1 MKKFLFSIICTLF
14 PIFASAQEVEPYA
27 ILIDDGTA
35 LEFRYDD
42 MKSAYRDAM
51 DIGPFTE
58 AIQRGWESS
67 AEGIK
72 SVVFNESFANCTTIT
87 STAYWFAGLSNLE
100 TFIGLEY
107 LNTSNVTN
115 MYMMFYNCTSL
126 ASLDLS
132 YFNTQNVTD
141 MSVMFGSCNALT
153 TIIVG
158 SDWTTDHVEESGA
171 MFESCFNLVGGN
183 GTTFS
188 QMNTDASYAH
198 IDTED
203 HPGYLTGSSSGDEPY
218 WQELS
223 AAIEHGSEVL
233 VQARESGNVDQWLLE
248 ELEMTL
254 ENANEMYN
262 KHEADEEEVRNM
274 TDELNARIYK
284 VEEAMKG
291 GGEASEET
299 WERLQSMIDYG
310 SDILSQ
316 ARESSKVDQWLIE
329 ELEMTLDNAHEMYKE
344 HTATEEE
351 VLNMIDELEWRIR
364 EVEEAM
370 KGGGEEEP
378 YAVLSEENTVLTFYY
393 DNEKEARGGMD
404 VGPFEMVDG
413 SPNTGWASVGQHI
426 TTVVFDSSFANC
438 TTISSTAY
446 WFCSL
451 PNLKEITDLEYLNTS
466 NVTDMRSMFYG
477 CMNLASLDVSNF
489 DTSNVTNMSDMFTGC
504 SSLINIDLNS
514 FNTSNVTDM
523 GSMFD
528 SCSGFISL
536 NLSNFDTS
544 NVTDMSGMFGSC
556 SSLTELDLS
565 NFNTSNVEYMSALF
579 YECSSLTTI
588 YAGENWTTSRVLD
601 GEAGEIMFVGCT
613 SLVGGAGTTYDENHV
628 DYTYAHIDTEGNP
641 GYFTA
646 SSSVVELYWEEL
658 KEAIDYGSEILVQ
671 ARESGKVDQWLLEE
685 LEMTLERANE
695 MYKIHEAD
703 EEEVRN
709 MTEELNE
716 RIREVEEAMKG
727 GGEEEPYAVLSEE
740 NSVLTFYYDD
750 QKDTRGGMDVGPFE
764 DGGRTSGSGWSEF
777 NEQITT
783 VVFDES
789 FANCTTLTST
799 AYWFYGC
806 ENLTTIT
813 DFNNLKTDNVT
824 DINAMFSDCH
834 SLTSIDFSSLNLS
847 NVTNMSQVFEDCRTL
862 ESINFRGV
870 NTENVTNMSDLFLNC
885 HNLRTI
891 DLSSFNTRNVT
902 NMSHMFCRCDS
913 LTTIYVGEGWNTENV
928 TESDQMFERSANL
941 VGGLGTTYDEN
952 HIGIEYA
959 HIDGGVD
966 NPGYLTGINERE
978 AYFDGLTAW
987 VYGDATLND
996 AFAAVGREA
1005 AVQTVA
1011 AIVWEANGELTSE
1024 QLEGI
1029 TNPNLLVY
1037 VNEASKAPADVQ
1049 NVIID
1054 GVAEEII
1061 LTDATGNSNFYCPQ
1075 PFTAKS
1081 ISYSRDFSQT
1091 TELEVSRGW
1100 ETIALPFD
1108 VQSISHESHGNL
1120 IPFGGEDD
1128 GYHFWLRQLSEQGLE
1143 RATQIEANK
1152 PYLISMPNNTI
1163 YPSVYNQN
1171 GIVTFSSTDVTV
1183 PETNPQSDAYADV
1196 TLHAAFQQVEQGS
1209 DVYALNVGE
1218 ARGEYPE
1225 GSVFE
1230 QNYRDIRP
1238 FQAYTTH
1245 RAGTRFIPLGSLGGK
1260 DGATGINELRVE
1272 NGEKKENA
1280 WYSLDGR
1287 RLYVKPTKK
1296 GVYVKD
1302 GQKIVIK

>member
-1 MKKFLFSIICTLF
+1 MKKFLFSMICTLF
-14 PIFASAQEVEPYA
+14 PILASAQEVEPYA

-58 AIQRGWESS
+58 AIQRGWDSS
-67 AEGIK
+67 AEGIY
-72 SVVFNESFANCTTIT
+72 SVVFNESFANCSTIT

-100 TFIGLEY
+100 TFVGLEY

-198 IDTED
+198 IDTEGY
-203 HPGYLTGSSSGDEPY
+203 PGYFTASSSGDEPY
-218 WQELS
+218 WQELN

-233 VQARESGNVDQWLLE
+233 VQARESGNVDQWMLE
-248 ELEMTL
+248 ELEMF
-254 ENANEMYN
+254 
-262 KHEADEEEVRNM
+262 
-274 TDELNARIYK
+274 LNQ
-284 VEEAMKG
+284 G
-291 GGEASEET
+291 
-299 WERLQSMIDYG
+299 
-310 SDILSQ
+310 
-316 ARESSKVDQWLIE
+316 
-329 ELEMTLDNAHEMYKE
+329 HEMYKE
-344 HTATEEE
+344 HTASAEE
-351 VLNMIDELEWRIR
+351 VRAMTEDLEWRIR

-370 KGGGEEEP
+370 KGGGEGGEASEEAWAELHDAVERGDSLLTEAREAGTVEPWALEELENMTVKGSLMYEEHQAGEEEVRHMTEELNHIIWEVEEMMHHGGEAEP
-378 YAVLSEENTVLTFYY
+378 YAVLSEDNTILTFYY

-404 VGPFEMVDG
+404 VGPFE
-413 SPNTGWASVGQHI
+413 
-426 TTVVFDSSFANC
+426 
-438 TTISSTAY
+438 
-446 WFCSL
+446 
-451 PNLKEITDLEYLNTS
+451 
-466 NVTDMRSMFYG
+466 
-477 CMNLASLDVSNF
+477 
-489 DTSNVTNMSDMFTGC
+489 
-504 SSLINIDLNS
+504 
-514 FNTSNVTDM
+514 
-523 GSMFD
+523 
-528 SCSGFISL
+528 
-536 NLSNFDTS
+536 
-544 NVTDMSGMFGSC
+544 
-556 SSLTELDLS
+556 
-565 NFNTSNVEYMSALF
+565 
-579 YECSSLTTI
+579 
-588 YAGENWTTSRVLD
+588 
-601 GEAGEIMFVGCT
+601 
-613 SLVGGAGTTYDENHV
+613 
-628 DYTYAHIDTEGNP
+628 
-641 GYFTA
+641 
-646 SSSVVELYWEEL
+646 
-658 KEAIDYGSEILVQ
+658 
-671 ARESGKVDQWLLEE
+671 
-685 LEMTLERANE
+685 
-695 MYKIHEAD
+695 
-703 EEEVRN
+703 
-709 MTEELNE
+709 
-716 RIREVEEAMKG
+716 
-727 GGEEEPYAVLSEE
+727 
-740 NSVLTFYYDD
+740 
-750 QKDTRGGMDVGPFE
+750 
-764 DGGRTSGSGWSEF
+764 DGGRTAGPGWSEF

-862 ESINFRGV
+862 ESVNFRGV

-885 HNLRTI
+885 HNLRTV

-952 HIGIEYA
+952 HIDIEYA

-1005 AVQTVA
+1005 AIQTVA

-1049 NVIID
+1049 NVVID

-1061 LTDATGNSNFYCPQ
+1061 LTDATGNNNFYCPQ

-1108 VQSISHESHGNL
+1108 VQSISHESHGTL
-1120 IPFGGEDD
+1120 VPFGGDNN
-1128 GYHFWLRQLSEQGLE
+1128 GYHFWLRQLSEEGLE

-1152 PYLISMPNNTI
+1152 PYLISMPNNTV
-1163 YPSVYNQN
+1163 YPSIYNQN
-1171 GIVTFSSTDVTV
+1171 GVVTFSSTDVTV
-1183 PETNPQSDAYADV
+1183 PETNPQSDTYADV
-1196 TLHAAFQQVEQGS
+1196 TLHAAFQQVEQGGS
-1209 DVYALNVGE
+1209 IYALNVGE
-1218 ARGEYPE
+1218 TRGEYPE

-1245 RAGTRFIPLGSLGGK
+1245 AAGTRFITLGSLGGD
-1260 DGATGINELRVE
+1260 DGSTGIKELRIE
-1272 NGEKKENA
+1272 NPELGDSNGY
-1280 WYSLDGR
+1280 WYSLDGH